1 MDKRLLHTPEGVRDI
16 YDQELRNKLAVQEKI
31 HNLFLLHGY
40 HDIQTPSF
48 EFFDIFNKE
57 RGSVASKNMYKFF
70 DREGNTLVLRPDM
83 TPAIARAASKY
94 YMDETMPLRFCYV
107 GNTFINHSELQGKLK
122 EITQLGVELI
132 GDASVYADAE
142 VVALTILAMQKAG
155 VREFQVSIGHMDYYK
170 GIVEDLGLDPDVE
183 AELLRLIEGKNYF
196 GMEEL
201 LAPLSIADAHK
212 EALLKLPGLF
222 GQDDALKKAWELTE
236 NRKSRAAV
244 ERLQTLMNLLE
255 EKGLKKYVSFDLGMV
270 SMYHYYT
277 GIVFRAYTYGTGDAV
292 AAGGRYDHLLG
303 QFGKEAPAVGFGLN
317 LDQFLIAMQ
326 RQKLPVEGSTIREVL
341 VIFEP
346 NAPGARQAAEDFAWK
361 LRDRDIF
368 VQVNAQDDTHSAEDY
383 MRFAK
388 QTHAVG
394 LYYFGPAAADGI
406 VEEAHLV
413 TGIWEKTKISYV
425 LEESSKRRT

>member
-16 YDQELRNKLAVQEKI
+16 YDKECSDKLAVQEKI
-31 HNLFLLHGY
+31 HRLFHLSGY

-83 TPAIARAASKY
+83 TPAIARAASKF
-94 YMDETMPLRFCYV
+94 YMDEIMPLRFCYA

-132 GDASVYADAE
+132 GDVSVYADAE
-142 VVALTILAMQKAG
+142 VIALTVRGLLEAG
-155 VREFQVSIGHMDYYK
+155 VKEFQVSIGHMDYFK
-170 GIVEDLGLDPDVE
+170 GIVDDLGLDPDVE
-183 AELLRLIEGKNYF
+183 SELLRLIEGKNYF

-222 GQDDALKKAWELTE
+222 GQDDALKKASELTE
-236 NRKSRAAV
+236 NKKSLAAV
-244 ERLQTLMNLLE
+244 ERLRTLMCLLE
-255 EKGLKKYVSFDLGMV
+255 EEGLKSYVSFDLGMV

-292 AAGGRYDHLLG
+292 AAGGRYDHLLA
-303 QFGKEAPAVGFGLN
+303 QFGKNAAAVGFGLN
-317 LDQFLIAMQ
+317 LDQLLIAMR
-326 RQKLPVEGSTIREVL
+326 RQKLEIEGQNREVH
-341 VIFEP
+341 VVFAP
-346 NAPGARQAAEDFAWK
+346 SAPGARQAAGKFAAH
-361 LRDRDIF
+361 LRAQGIC
-368 VQVNAQDDTHSAEDY
+368 VQVNPQDDSHSAEDY
-383 MRFAK
+383 LRYAK
-388 QTHAVG
+388 QAGADG
-394 LYYFGPAAADGI
+394 LYFFGPAAADGV
-406 VEEAHLV
+406 VEVADLGAE
-413 TGIWEKTKISYV
+413 TWEKVKM
-425 LEESSKRRT
+425 EEVIL